1 VIHWLFFALLIEIG
15 GLLKIEDSKRIRD
28 FQLSNV
34 SKHIIMTFT
43 KIFSNSEGSGD
54 SGVVDDF
61 NLGKGISHDDLLSGN
76 FEIDKKPQN

>member
-1 VIHWLFFALLIEIG
+1 MLIRTFEIQ
-15 GLLKIEDSKRIRD
+15 D
-28 FQLSNV
+28 V
-34 SKHIIMTFT
+34 
-43 KIFSNSEGSGD
+43 SNSEGSGD